1 MVESILDLN
10 ANNVW
15 DLSDYQIGNLW
26 ERDRKEEDF
35 SGSEDK
41 LLNIIRLAFDVVH
54 YNADDPRDVQKYENG
69 GWVKICHCKPER
81 GVAAIRRKVISRIS
95 DLSSCSDGGQ
105 DQPRCCFG

>member
-1 MVESILDLN
+1 MSENNDARKKPIMVESILDLN

-41 LLNIIRLAFDVVH
+41 LLN
-54 YNADDPRDVQKYENG
+54 
-69 GWVKICHCKPER
+69 
-81 GVAAIRRKVISRIS
+81 
-95 DLSSCSDGGQ
+95 LSLIHI
-105 DQPRCCFG
+105 